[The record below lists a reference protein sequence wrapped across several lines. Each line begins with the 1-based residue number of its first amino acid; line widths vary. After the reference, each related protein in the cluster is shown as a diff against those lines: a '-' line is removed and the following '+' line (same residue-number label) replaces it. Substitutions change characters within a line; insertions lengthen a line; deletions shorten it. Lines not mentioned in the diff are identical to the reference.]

1 MGQSNSNSQ
10 IEKNESKDGTTFFS
24 ILITTF
30 STIFLAELGDKTQLA
45 TLMLS
50 AQSGRP
56 LIIFIGAALALI
68 STSLLGVLIGRWIA
82 NNLPRQRFTVLSG
95 IIMLSLGLYLVTQG
109 FVDLYKSRIWTDL
122 MLITLLFTTFVTVF
136 LAEMGDKTQ
145 LTTITLSSTTNK
157 PLAVFIGS
165 SVALILATLLGA
177 LAGGSIANLIP
188 AFLLKLL
195 SGIVFL
201 IIGINLLA
209 KSKNDSASDS

>member
-1 MGQSNSNSQ
+1 MYKNKKKDSITLLEVMGQPNSNSQ

-109 FVDLYKSRIWTDL
+109 FVD
-122 MLITLLFTTFVTVF
+122 
-136 LAEMGDKTQ
+136 
-145 LTTITLSSTTNK
+145 
-157 PLAVFIGS
+157 FIQ
-165 SVALILATLLGA
+165 
-177 LAGGSIANLIP
+177 N
-188 AFLLKLL
+188 
-195 SGIVFL
+195 
-201 IIGINLLA
+201 
-209 KSKNDSASDS
+209 